1 VPSAAPSDAAATRLD
16 EAVLDLCLMVGQPSA
31 ILADLATTE
40 PGWALPPVTTAYLD
54 LYAQT
59 VEGNRSAGE
68 HLDMVRAQP
77 AIPTEREAAHLD
89 AARRW
94 QAGALAGALA
104 TLARWLGH
112 QPRDLLAL
120 RIAQDLAFFVGDG
133 AALLDVP
140 ARALGAWPTDQPG
153 WGIVAGMAA
162 FGLEEQG
169 HYGDAEELARRA
181 LEVNPTDPWAAHA
194 LAHVYEMQGRSSE
207 GARFLNDSA
216 DRWSPSFFASH
227 NWWHLALF
235 CIERDDLAGATELLL
250 GPIDGTSPTVWFE
263 VVNQVSL
270 RWRLHLLGVDVALP
284 DDLVGVLVER
294 ADEHLSAFNDLHAVA
309 GLALAGET
317 DAVERV
323 IAGYGPGSSLPT
335 VGWLLRG
342 VADFAAGRFTAA
354 AEALTEARAV
364 TPSLGG
370 SAAQRD
376 LVDQTLLVATVRSGG
391 SARRIADLVATHPTR
406 WSDGTT
412 ERLLGS
418 R

>member
-1 VPSAAPSDAAATRLD
+1 
-16 EAVLDLCLMVGQPSA
+16 
-31 ILADLATTE
+31 
-40 PGWALPPVTTAYLD
+40 
-54 LYAQT
+54 
-59 VEGNRSAGE
+59 
-68 HLDMVRAQP
+68 
-77 AIPTEREAAHLD
+77 
-89 AARRW
+89 
-94 QAGALAGALA
+94 
-104 TLARWLGH
+104 
-112 QPRDLLAL
+112 
-120 RIAQDLAFFVGDG
+120 
-133 AALLDVP
+133 
-140 ARALGAWPTDQPG
+140 
-153 WGIVAGMAA
+153 
-162 FGLEEQG
+162 
-169 HYGDAEELARRA
+169 
-181 LEVNPTDPWAAHA
+181 
-194 LAHVYEMQGRSSE
+194 
-207 GARFLNDSA
+207 
-216 DRWSPSFFASH
+216 
-227 NWWHLALF
+227 
-235 CIERDDLAGATELLL
+235 
-250 GPIDGTSPTVWFE
+250 
-263 VVNQVSL
+263 
-270 RWRLHLLGVDVALP
+270 LGVDVALP